1 MKTAVEWY
9 NEQLNLYGD
18 MAFNK
23 EISLGQYHIKKQELI
38 EQAKEMEKD
47 RVIDFAKKFS
57 DFNGLTFNE
66 KEVSKE
72 YLEKLYSNQN
82 QMKIIKTKK
91 CDWCN
96 KRKIIDNGYYI
107 GKLESSRS
115 DKEYFICVGCNLKYN
130 IV

>member
-23 EISLGQYHIKKQELI
+23 EISLGQYHIKKQELL

-82 QMKIIKTKK
+82 QMKISKTKK

>member
-1 MKTAVEWY
+1 MKAAVEWLE
-9 NEQLNLYGD
+9 NRFIQTEGNLYAED
-18 MAFNK
+18 FTK
-23 EISLGQYHIKKQELI
+23 
-38 EQAKEMEKD
+38 AKEMEKD

-82 QMKIIKTKK
+82 QIKIIKTKK

-96 KRKIIDNGYYI
+96 KRKNIDNGYYI
-107 GKLESSRS
+107 GKLESSKT
-115 DKEYFICVGCNLKYN
+115 DKEFFICVDCNLKHN